1 SPQAEEKK
9 NSANKILI
17 GAGAAL
23 AVTGTVIGGIM
34 YAKKAKFTKALDK
47 ITDSLQHRIKVKK
60 GDERYAERF
69 DMSKVDE
76 ELTSVVANA
85 KKTKNLDELNKM
97 YREYGMLDCMFRDGS
112 NFSLARILKESNT
125 ETAQA
130 LKKALEG
137 KGDFTE

>member
-1 SPQAEEKK
+1 MSSVAGINEIKFQHIKSVDSKTSFGESPQAEEKK

-47 ITDSLQHRIKVKK
+47 ITDSLQHRIRVKK

-85 KKTKNLDELNKM
+85 KKQK
-97 YREYGMLDCMFRDGS
+97 
-112 NFSLARILKESNT
+112 ILTN
-125 ETAQA
+125 
-130 LKKALEG
+130 
-137 KGDFTE
+137 